1 MAHRA
6 PRPSDTGAGA
16 GRRPQEGGVTRLDE
30 GGRYLGIP
38 QNGGPAAPRTGS
50 DDADAHNSGLL
61 SVQETGCGT
70 SRGRAS
76 RFTAS
81 VTRSWSNWTSGVRV
95 RRVNWRSQ
103 VATVRAVGIR
113 ACQRSPGDRLFRP
126 FRASPTRYRSPEGQ
140 QAGRILGAG
149 LTPLL

>member
-16 GRRPQEGGVTRLDE
+16 GRRPREGGVTMLMARASKTEGRGGSQRRLDE

-38 QNGGPAAPRTGS
+38 QNGGLAAPRTGS

-70 SRGRAS
+70 P
-76 RFTAS
+76 
-81 VTRSWSNWTSGVRV
+81 
-95 RRVNWRSQ
+95 Q
-103 VATVRAVGIR
+103 L
-113 ACQRSPGDRLFRP
+113 RLE
-126 FRASPTRYRSPEGQ
+126 FRAATDTSDP
-140 QAGRILGAG
+140 G
-149 LTPLL
+149 LV

>member
-16 GRRPQEGGVTRLDE
+16 GRQPREGGVTMLMARASKTEGRGGSQRRLDE

-38 QNGGPAAPRTGS
+38 QNGGLAAPRTGS

-70 SRGRAS
+70 ICRTSPFLASLVLAVKSLIAIRPADRPLRGSLPLRCPS
-76 RFTAS
+76 
-81 VTRSWSNWTSGVRV
+81 SG
-95 RRVNWRSQ
+95 
-103 VATVRAVGIR
+103 
-113 ACQRSPGDRLFRP
+113 
-126 FRASPTRYRSPEGQ
+126 
-140 QAGRILGAG
+140 G
-149 LTPLL
+149 LPYARK

>member
-16 GRRPQEGGVTRLDE
+16 GRQPREGGVTMLMARASKTEGRGGSQRRLDE

-38 QNGGPAAPRTGS
+38 QNGGLAAPRTGS

-70 SRGRAS
+70 YLVSGGRK
-76 RFTAS
+76 
-81 VTRSWSNWTSGVRV
+81 GG
-95 RRVNWRSQ
+95 SQ
-103 VATVRAVGIR
+103 AKSDPISLDQPPAN
-113 ACQRSPGDRLFRP
+113 
-126 FRASPTRYRSPEGQ
+126 
-140 QAGRILGAG
+140 
-149 LTPLL
+149 

>member
-16 GRRPQEGGVTRLDE
+16 GRRPREGGVTMLMGRASKTEGRRGSQRRLDE

-38 QNGGPAAPRTGS
+38 QNGGLAAPRTGS

-70 SRGRAS
+70 LG
-76 RFTAS
+76 
-81 VTRSWSNWTSGVRV
+81 TS
-95 RRVNWRSQ
+95 
-103 VATVRAVGIR
+103 VRANE
-113 ACQRSPGDRLFRP
+113 GDLK
-126 FRASPTRYRSPEGQ
+126 YLQ
-140 QAGRILGAG
+140 QWG
-149 LTPLL
+149 L

>member
-16 GRRPQEGGVTRLDE
+16 GRRPREGGVTMLMGRASKTEGRRGSQRRLDE

-38 QNGGPAAPRTGS
+38 PNGGLAAPRTGS

-70 SRGRAS
+70 GPMLRAAFDQAVVELQGAW
-76 RFTAS
+76 RWAYHYFWQPGFTPS
-81 VTRSWSNWTSGVRV
+81 
-95 RRVNWRSQ
+95 
-103 VATVRAVGIR
+103 
-113 ACQRSPGDRLFRP
+113 
-126 FRASPTRYRSPEGQ
+126 
-140 QAGRILGAG
+140 
-149 LTPLL
+149 

>member
-16 GRRPQEGGVTRLDE
+16 GRRPREGGVTMLMGRASTTEGRRGSQRRLDE

-38 QNGGPAAPRTGS
+38 QSGGLAAPRTGS

-70 SRGRAS
+70 V
-76 RFTAS
+76 F
-81 VTRSWSNWTSGVRV
+81 RSARQGLIND
-95 RRVNWRSQ
+95 RR
-103 VATVRAVGIR
+103 
-113 ACQRSPGDRLFRP
+113 
-126 FRASPTRYRSPEGQ
+126 FRASAVLSLIF
-140 QAGRILGAG
+140 ALGAA
-149 LTPLL
+149 